1 MISKEDVLNLIYKI
15 NIDKETTDVQSFIE
29 MIKTKNNE
37 EFQELLNESNINT
50 LEEVEQF
57 IIAKFKNSP
66 LPQIAL
72 NNLDLEHTFFHFANK
87 IAFDSIAHNGL
98 ISQIG
103 DRANGV
109 ESKELIFFSEGA
121 ENVLRLCNTWIKWI
135 MHRTYGEKNQFG
147 YYASKDECLSSQSSW
162 CKEFLNKEYLNDEEK
177 KKYVFELVM
186 SGMKERIYFALELK
200 EGQDF
205 SYFDIDYNKQSALN
219 DKLKGNIKPYLF
231 EKEMYS
237 DYSNVDVATMDKW
250 NMHTLHQTEK
260 IEPCKITQII
270 DSKGPTDM
278 LSIVFELYEKYKGQ
292 DLACDIL
299 DDFIEYAK
307 IRELA
312 NQANQSQEKQGDS
325 VEETEPPIVITELK
339 FAQIYDKSKGK
350 IKKIFS
356 TIKSFIDKKNKVN
369 YEKTNNDSDENILE

>member
-250 NMHTLHQTEK
+250 NMHTLPQTEK
-260 IEPCKITQII
+260 IELCKITQII

>member
-1 MISKEDVLNLIYKI
+1 MISKEDVLNIIYKI

-50 LEEVEQF
+50 LEDVEQF

-72 NNLDLEHTFFHFANK
+72 NNLDLEHTFFHFSNK

-109 ESKELIFFSEGA
+109 ESKELMFFSEGA
-121 ENVLRLCNTWIKWI
+121 KNVLRLCNTWIKWI

-147 YYASKDECLSSQSSW
+147 YYASQDECLSSQSSW

-219 DKLKGNIKPYLF
+219 DKLQGNIKPYLF

-250 NMHTLHQTEK
+250 NMHTLLQTEK

-270 DSKGPTDM
+270 DSKGQTDM

-312 NQANQSQEKQGDS
+312 NQANQSQEKQGES

-369 YEKTNNDSDENILE
+369 DEKTNNDSDENILE

>member
-250 NMHTLHQTEK
+250 NMHTLPQTEK

-270 DSKGPTDM
+270 DSKGQTDM

-312 NQANQSQEKQGDS
+312 NQANQSQEKQGES
-325 VEETEPPIVITELK
+325 VEETEPPIIITELK
-339 FAQIYDKSKGK
+339 FAQIYDKAKGK
-350 IKKIFS
+350 IKKIFH
-356 TIKSFIDKKNKVN
+356 TIKSSIDKKNKVN
-369 YEKTNNDSDENILE
+369 DEKTNNDNDGNILE

>member
-72 NNLDLEHTFFHFANK
+72 NNLDLEHTFFHFTNE

-250 NMHTLHQTEK
+250 NMHILPQTEK

-270 DSKGPTDM
+270 DSKGQTDM